1 MLRQLGHKFPAH
13 EHPELLVGLSRAD
26 DAAVYKLNDD
36 QAIVQTL
43 DFFAPT
49 VDDPYQYGAIA
60 AANALND
67 VYAMGG
73 DVLFALN
80 IAAFPEDLPI
90 DVVARILEGGADK
103 VKEAGGVIAGGH
115 TIIDAEPKYGLAV
128 TGIVHPSR
136 IRTNA
141 AAQPADVILLTKPLG
156 TGILLTAITERTASP
171 AHEQTAI
178 EQMMALTKTAAEL
191 TREFDVH
198 AITDVTGFG
207 LAGHLMEVATNSD
220 VCVEL
225 SLATLP
231 PMDGLAGYVERGY
244 STGGQARNREYFLP
258 ELQTER
264 ALSVYEETLLLD
276 PQTCGGLLI
285 VLPDAH
291 AAKLERRLTEAGV
304 PNWRIGSV
312 EPGAG
317 VRIRD

>member
-1 MLRQLGHKFPAH
+1 
-13 EHPELLVGLSRAD
+13 
-26 DAAVYKLNDD
+26 
-36 QAIVQTL
+36 
-43 DFFAPT
+43 
-49 VDDPYQYGAIA
+49 
-60 AANALND
+60 
-67 VYAMGG
+67 
-73 DVLFALN
+73 
-80 IAAFPEDLPI
+80 PI

-128 TGIVHPSR
+128 TGLVHPSR

-225 SLATLP
+225 SLAALP